1 MGLLERTPRCCPIGC
16 IWEEPQHSASLLWE
30 PLLPDGVVGELGL
43 LASRPTFIPH
53 QPWGRGPETVQVKE
67 GKKIEGAAILE
78 DGKTRFL
85 WAFPWIGPRIS
96 HRFLDYSLQFPSVDS
111 KVTQMLVLIWAEGTT
126 FLSGSIFSL
135 DCRTSGPNM

>member
-1 MGLLERTPRCCPIGC
+1 MPVSCGSRCYQMGS
-16 IWEEPQHSASLLWE
+16 WESSVSW
-30 PLLPDGVVGELGL
+30 LPGLPSFLTSHGEGDL
-43 LASRPTFIPH
+43 R
-53 QPWGRGPETVQVKE
+53 QVKE